1 MNLKYHVTDTEQIIA
16 SSVETGVTNDVTS
29 FCSFRRR
36 TATTIDPDN
45 QYVVVDDAGSAD
57 IICPSPVSGE
67 TIYVDEIT
75 IANPDTIS
83 RTITVYW
90 TNQTLFSL
98 LWSGV
103 LAPDEKVVYMRET
116 GWQKI
121 NANGDPIVIATTI
134 TPVLNRRY
142 LISGALAE
150 TFDRNL
156 CNEVNTAVL
165 SSGRLSGQAI
175 WLEAGM
181 TISSISFHSATTA
194 AGTPTNQLFGLY
206 DSSRNLLRSSTNNT
220 TTAWAANS
228 LKTLALTSTFTTTY
242 SGLYYLGIMVTAT
255 TVPTLK
261 GNTARVGG
269 QLQAQAP
276 SMGGTSNTGLTTALP
291 ATANAFG
298 TVTTSFWGCV
308 S

>member
-1 MNLKYHVTDTEQIIA
+1 MILGNTSAQIT
-16 SSVETGVTNDVTS
+16 VVTS
-29 FCSFRRR
+29 TSEGIGINVNYADI
-36 TATTIDPDN
+36 TATTFTASSDN
-45 QYVVVDDAGSAD
+45 A
-57 IICPSPVSGE
+57 VS
-67 TIYVDEIT
+67 
-75 IANPDTIS
+75 
-83 RTITVYW
+83 
-90 TNQTLFSL
+90 
-98 LWSGV
+98 
-103 LAPDEKVVYMRET
+103 
-116 GWQKI
+116 
-121 NANGDPIVIATTI
+121 VIATTTVVVGSPAASTQRQVKNLSFYNYGSASNNLIIYHNDGLGATVIVYRRTLQAGERIEYDGNNWVPFDANGVPIVITASI

-150 TFDRNL
+150 TFDRTL
-156 CNEVNTAVL
+156 CDEVNTAVL

-181 TISSISFHSATTA
+181 TISSISFFSATTG
-194 AGTPTNQLFGLY
+194 AGTPTNQLFGLF
-206 DSSRNLLRSSTNNT
+206 DSSRNLLMSSVNNT

-228 LKTLALTSTFTTTY
+228 IKTLALTSTFTTTY
-242 SGLYYLGIMVTAT
+242 SGLYYLGVMVTAT

-261 GNTARVGG
+261 GNTAKTGG
-269 QLQAQAP
+269 QLQAAAP

>member
-1 MNLKYHVTDTEQIIA
+1 MILATTSSKVVMTTSSTADTSVSASWSDMTSTTLTGDNDNTLTNSATSTDIIGSPAASTQRQIKNIKVYNYDATDSNTYTIA
-16 SSVETGVTNDVTS
+16 HTDGTISSVVY
-29 FCSFRRR
+29 RR
-36 TATTIDPDN
+36 T
-45 QYVVVDDAGSAD
+45 
-57 IICPSPVSGE
+57 
-67 TIYVDEIT
+67 
-75 IANPDTIS
+75 
-83 RTITVYW
+83 
-90 TNQTLFSL
+90 
-98 LWSGV
+98 
-103 LAPDEKVVYMRET
+103 LAPYESFEYDGSKWVAYD
-116 GWQKI
+116 
-121 NANGDPIVIATTI
+121 ANGVPIVITASI

-156 CNEVNTAVL
+156 CDEVNSAVL
-165 SSGRLSGQAI
+165 SSGRLSGAAI

-194 AGTPTNQLFGLY
+194 AGTPTNQLFGLF
-206 DSSRNLLRSSTNNT
+206 DSSRNLLRSSTNDT

-261 GNTARVGG
+261 GNTAMVGG